1 MPIIVQQI
9 GAPTTG
15 ATIGQWVKRA
25 TIETAERVLIEEVG
39 RGFDSS
45 PVVVTDGMP
54 RRHYDQV
61 KPFGKI
67 EFIARTSLAEAVRW
81 ALTELQKRS
90 PVLTGRYAASH
101 VVMINGEEVRGNIWA
116 ALRAVK
122 PTDKVQIVNP
132 QPYARKIERASAS
145 RRTGRQA
152 RRALSRQARAGVYQ
166 PVLRALVERFGKS
179 MFFDFK
185 YVRLAGAAKVW
196 GQAGGRG
203 RNGLADRQII
213 RGKGGRIAGWT
224 RPGRDVRRDQ
234 VFPALQFFI
243 KPTGLAN

>member
-1 MPIIVQQI
+1 MPVVVQHI
-9 GAPTTG
+9 GAPTTATTIG
-15 ATIGQWVKRA
+15 DWVRKATIGA
-25 TIETAERVLIEEVG
+25 AESALREEVA
-39 RGFDSS
+39 RGFDAS

-67 EFIARTSLAEAVRW
+67 EFIARTSMAEAVRW

-90 PVLTGRYAASH
+90 PVLTGRYASSH
-101 VVMINGEEVRGNIWA
+101 VVMINGAEVRGNIWA
-116 ALRAVK
+116 TLRSVK

-132 QPYARKIERASAS
+132 QPYARKIERATAS
-145 RRTGRQA
+145 RKTGRQA
-152 RRALSRQARAGVYQ
+152 RRALSRKARAGVYQ

-185 YVRLAGAAKVW
+185 YVRLEGGGKVW
-196 GQAGGRG
+196 GQAGGRSTP
-203 RNGLADRQII
+203 LAARQII
-213 RGKGGRIAGWT
+213 RGRNGKIAGWT

-243 KPTGLAN
+243 KPTGLPN